1 MGRRGGG
8 AVAML
13 GRKTFEPKLFYQF
26 SLEDRV
32 PGDHLLRRVAA
43 AVDLSFVRRLTG
55 RFYSHTGQPGVDP
68 VVLFKLALLGWLYGI
83 TSERRLADEC
93 RLNLAWMWFL
103 GYDLDERPPDHSVLS
118 KARRRFGVT
127 VYQAFFAEIVRQC
140 ERAGLIRGDRLY
152 LDSTLVEANASL
164 ESLGSRALVAQL
176 AAVDEHLAAIWD
188 ENPPLADADGEPAGA
203 TEPVPV
209 PASATEPR
217 QPHVAGPSDPPNGR
231 PGRANELVVSRT
243 DPDAGL
249 VSRDGVPLDLYHKV
263 HVGVDGGPARIITAV
278 DVTPGEVA
286 DEDLLE
292 RLLKEHEGA
301 TGRTVT
307 EVVADAKYGT
317 YANYRALE
325 EDGIRASIPPH
336 LGRGK
341 TRAIPGE
348 RFIYDPA
355 GDRFLCP
362 EGQEL
367 RRQGSSCTARPGG
380 GIIYRASP
388 KVCGTCPLRAD
399 CCGTAKARTI
409 TRPDDS
415 GLYDRTRAYLRTAH
429 AKRSIRLRKCWA
441 ETVMAEAKER
451 HGLRRAQYRGRG
463 KVRIQAFGAAMAYN
477 IKKLV
482 RWHGRRPQAPALAL
496 RPRLQPPVC
505 CLPVHFGPL
514 LHVCQHCHPFS
525 HN

>member
-164 ESLGSRALVAQL
+164 ESLGSRSLVAQL
-176 AAVDEHLAAIWD
+176 AAVDEHLAASWD
-188 ENPPLADADGEPAGA
+188 ENPPLADAYCKPAAA

-292 RLLKEHEGA
+292 R
-301 TGRTVT
+301 
-307 EVVADAKYGT
+307 
-317 YANYRALE
+317 
-325 EDGIRASIPPH
+325 
-336 LGRGK
+336 
-341 TRAIPGE
+341 
-348 RFIYDPA
+348 
-355 GDRFLCP
+355 
-362 EGQEL
+362 
-367 RRQGSSCTARPGG
+367 
-380 GIIYRASP
+380 
-388 KVCGTCPLRAD
+388 
-399 CCGTAKARTI
+399 
-409 TRPDDS
+409 
-415 GLYDRTRAYLRTAH
+415 
-429 AKRSIRLRKCWA
+429 
-441 ETVMAEAKER
+441 
-451 HGLRRAQYRGRG
+451 
-463 KVRIQAFGAAMAYN
+463 
-477 IKKLV
+477 
-482 RWHGRRPQAPALAL
+482 
-496 RPRLQPPVC
+496 
-505 CLPVHFGPL
+505 
-514 LHVCQHCHPFS
+514 
-525 HN
+525 